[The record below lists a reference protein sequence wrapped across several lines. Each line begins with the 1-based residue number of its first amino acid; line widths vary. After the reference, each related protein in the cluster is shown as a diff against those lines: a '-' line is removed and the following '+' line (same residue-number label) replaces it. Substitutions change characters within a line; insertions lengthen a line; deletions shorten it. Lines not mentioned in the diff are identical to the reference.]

1 MVRSNEVGSN
11 PSASNSEEIG
21 QPKMVRLCGQSS
33 NQLFEVLAQW
43 NEALEREPLP
53 PGLNDEMSF
62 PKPELG

>member
-1 MVRSNEVGSN
+1 
-11 PSASNSEEIG
+11 
-21 QPKMVRLCGQSS
+21 MVRLCGQSS